1 MLETVTGIQR
11 IVLCC
16 CYFDLNTYR
25 TLMTR
30 GMKGCIVYCTD
41 HEMAEYMRR
50 RLAAYSEGFSKTRE
64 KKT

>member
-1 MLETVTGIQR
+1 MLETVTRIRR
-11 IVLCC
+11 IVLCGF
-16 CYFDLNTYR
+16 YFDLNIYR

-30 GMKGCIVYCTD
+30 GMKGYIVYCTD

-64 KKT
+64 KKS